1 MCNDAESKFNQIVEQ
16 FKDSTKNAMQ
26 VALDSI
32 HSDMVPYVNED
43 TEHNAIYRANDIV
56 NSIIHSDRQCT
67 LNGDSIEFNG
77 WSISLSNSDHDR
89 LVDKL
94 ALVAGDKAK
103 DLKIE
108 RLERHIEE
116 LQSMCL
122 NNSYT
127 AE

>member
-26 VALDSI
+26 IALDSI

-43 TEHNAIYRANDIV
+43 TEHNARYRANDIV
-56 NSIIHSDRQCT
+56 NSIIRSDGQCA
-67 LNGDSIEFNG
+67 LNGNSIEFNG
-77 WSISLSNSDHDR
+77 WSISLSSSDHDR

-94 ALVAGDKAK
+94 ASVAGDKAK

>member
-26 VALDSI
+26 IAMDSI

-43 TEHNAIYRANDIV
+43 TEHNARYRANDIV
-56 NSIIHSDRQCT
+56 NSIIRSDGQCALT
-67 LNGDSIEFNG
+67 GNSIEFNG
-77 WSISLSNSDHDR
+77 WSISLSSSDHDR

-94 ALVAGDKAK
+94 ASVAGDKAK